1 METNQ
6 DETAAMVHSVT
17 LLPASLVAEML
28 GCTRGNLSKL
38 VKQGVLKTPLLKNG
52 AQYWPRDEIMAA
64 KENYQNRKSN
74 RSPRKAVTLTA
85 SFENYVSRLG

>member
-1 METNQ
+1 
-6 DETAAMVHSVT
+6 MVHTVK

-52 AQYWPRDEIMAA
+52 AQYWPRDEVMAA
-64 KENYQNRKSN
+64 KETYRNRKAD
-74 RSPRKAVTLTA
+74 RSPRKAATLTA
-85 SFENYVSRLG
+85 SFENYAASI

>member
-1 METNQ
+1 
-6 DETAAMVHSVT
+6 MVHTVK

-52 AQYWPRDEIMAA
+52 AQYWPRDEVMAA
-64 KENYQNRKSN
+64 KETYRNRKAD
-74 RSPRKAVTLTA
+74 RSPRKAATLTA
-85 SFENYVSRLG
+85 SFENYAASL